1 LLEVS
6 GEGANEICNLQD
18 QASPLHFAILS
29 KNYANAKLLL
39 KYGALPNHKDSTGN
53 TPMHLAVSLRN
64 LTMVRLLDQYNA
76 DASIKNRDGV
86 NAIDIAVTEDI
97 KDVRLHFI
105 SQRKYKNMDFS

>member
-1 LLEVS
+1 
-6 GEGANEICNLQD
+6 
-18 QASPLHFAILS
+18 
-29 KNYANAKLLL
+29 
-39 KYGALPNHKDSTGN
+39 
-53 TPMHLAVSLRN
+53 MHLAVSLRN